1 MHTHTRRTH
10 TRLTHTQSKQILART
25 YAGQV
30 RVEAGAGTGA
40 GAQCG
45 IYQWQWHNEN
55 EKEREREI
63 KRLMLTK
70 NIKEI
75 TQAAARRL
83 NTLTPCEEKHD

>member
-1 MHTHTRRTH
+1 MHTHTHAGLTHDSRTH
-10 TRLTHTQSKQILART
+10 KTNKSLHTLART

-55 EKEREREI
+55 EKERER
-63 KRLMLTK
+63 
-70 NIKEI
+70 
-75 TQAAARRL
+75 
-83 NTLTPCEEKHD
+83 